1 MAKKQPTSGKTSE
14 ERPLSLEGQ
23 FLLAMPGM
31 EDPRF
36 ARTVILMVTH
46 SNNGAMGFVL
56 NHPVS
61 GPTFREV
68 LEEIGLN
75 DEVALLERSDDPS
88 PQVFR
93 GGPVEQGRGF
103 VIHSLDYGLAT
114 STRIGDLGAITAT
127 QEILRAMATGHGP
140 ESAIML
146 LGYSGWGEGQL
157 ESEILGNGWLTMPAT
172 SSLLFETPHD
182 ELYSAALQ
190 SIGVSEELLSGD
202 AGHA

>member
-1 MAKKQPTSGKTSE
+1 MASGKASKGK
-14 ERPLSLEGQ
+14 PLSLTGQ

-36 ARTVILMVTH
+36 ARTVIFLVSH
-46 SNNGAMGFVL
+46 SESGGAMGFVL
-56 NHPVS
+56 NHPVTS
-61 GPTFREV
+61 PTFGEV
-68 LEEIGLN
+68 LEEIGLE
-75 DEVALLERSDDPS
+75 DEVAILKKRNEKSL
-88 PQVFR
+88 QIFR

-140 ESAIML
+140 AHAIML

-157 ESEILGNGWLTMPAT
+157 EAEILQNGWLTMPAT
-172 SSLLFETPHD
+172 HSLLFETPHE
-182 ELYSAALQ
+182 ELYTAALH
-190 SIGVSEELLSGD
+190 SMGVSEELLSGD